1 VSLSLV
7 LGPANSAKAGEVLGA
22 YALASERDA
31 LLVVPTAL
39 DVAHYERELAAP
51 GVTLG
56 RVLTFSGLI
65 DEIGVRMNFRPRR
78 VTALQ
83 RERILRRAISSLD
96 LQTLGDSAAG
106 GGFTRAAG
114 RLIVELRQQRVPP
127 ARFAS
132 ALRTWAAG
140 APEALAYSD
149 ELSAIYRRYVD
160 ELGRYGL
167 LDAESFAWGALD
179 ALREQPTGW
188 GATPVFFYG
197 FDDLTPIELDTIETL
212 SRHVHARVTVSL
224 TYEPDRPALAARATV
239 VEELRSLAQTVVQL
253 PALDDHYE
261 DEMRVA
267 LHHLERHLFEP
278 DAPVLDPGAA
288 VTLME
293 AGGERAE
300 AELVAAAVAAALAEG
315 VPADELVVVC
325 RSLAG
330 SGERF
335 EQALRRYGIAAT
347 SARRVPLDHTALGRA
362 LLALVRYALAPAP
375 QRTVADLI
383 AYLRHPGLLD
393 APDVVDQFEA
403 DMRRSARREID
414 PQRPSAIPLRPLLE
428 EIDQLRFE
436 PDPAAVL
443 PDHVRRLM
451 AAPHWRGASLL
462 ADDEQLDAFAAAVV
476 IDALHQIEE
485 LDDARPLSGAEIV
498 ELLEGVQVPAH
509 GHVASEG
516 AVLVSEPLGIRARRF
531 RRVFVTG
538 LCEGE
543 FPSAQT
549 VAPDP
554 FLGDE
559 RRRELA
565 LASGLALPP
574 EADRLERER
583 YLLYACVSR
592 ATERVTFSYRSS
604 DEDGNLVVAS
614 PFLDDVAALFGAQW
628 RAGRR
633 RRLLADVVWDV
644 ADAPSPREFELA
656 QAFGGAQVAIRT
668 RAARAPGGVTDSTG
682 ADELATYATYS
693 TDATYVLS
701 PEAMTHVRHSNVV
714 SAGALEAFA
723 ACPVRWLAERQLD
736 FRDLEPEPEP
746 LTRGSVIHTVLEQV
760 ISKLGGPL
768 NPETLPAAERVLHAA
783 VRDSGAA
790 IAPGQPAEV
799 RAAILRGIEAELRRY
814 LRYEAGDGC
823 DWIPIRSELRFGL
836 DAAADGS
843 LAALELDDGERQILV
858 SGVID
863 RVDRDP
869 QDRRRALVRD
879 YKSGARRD
887 TWPGARWRS
896 DDQLQVAIYM
906 IAVERLLG
914 MRAVA
919 GFYQPLSGVDLRP
932 RGVYEEGAEVG
943 VNVVTR
949 DAIATS
955 DLRVVLTE
963 IEAEA
968 VALGVTLRAGEL
980 TPCPETCT
988 TAGAC
993 RYPGICWANDRVL
1006 DG

>member
-22 YALASERDA
+22 YALAAQRDA

-56 RVLTFSGLI
+56 RVLTFSGLL
-65 DEIGVRMNFRPRR
+65 DEISVRLSFRQRR
-78 VTALQ
+78 VSALQ
-83 RERILRRAISSLD
+83 RERILRRSIASLR

-106 GGFTRAAG
+106 AGFTRAAG
-114 RLIVELRQQRVPP
+114 RLIVELRQHRVTP
-127 ARFAS
+127 ARFSS
-132 ALRTWAAG
+132 ALRTWAGG
-140 APEALAYSD
+140 APEALAYSV
-149 ELSAIYRRYVD
+149 ELASIYRRYVD
-160 ELGRYGL
+160 LLGYHEL
-167 LDAESFAWGALD
+167 LDAESHAWAALD
-179 ALREQPTGW
+179 ALRERPSGW
-188 GATPVFFYG
+188 GGTPVFFYG
-197 FDDLTPIELDTIETL
+197 FDDLTPIELDTIDTL
-212 SRHVHARVTVSL
+212 SRYVHTRVTVSL

-239 VEELRSLAQTVVQL
+239 VEELRALAQTVSQL

-278 DAPVLDPGAA
+278 DAPVLDPGPA

-300 AELVAAAVAAALAEG
+300 AELVAAAVAAALAQG

-330 SGERF
+330 SGERL
-335 EQALRRYGIAAT
+335 EQALARYGIRST
-347 SARRVPLDHTALGRA
+347 SARRVPLHHTALGRA
-362 LLALVRYALAPAP
+362 LLALVRYALLPKA
-375 QRTVADLI
+375 QRSVADLT
-383 AYLRHPGLLD
+383 AYLRHPGVVE
-393 APDVVDQFEA
+393 APEVVDQFEA
-403 DMRRSARREID
+403 DMRRGARREVD
-414 PQRPSAIPLRPLLE
+414 PQRPSAILLRPLLE
-428 EIDQLRFE
+428 AIDDLRAQ
-436 PDPAAVL
+436 PDPAAAL
-443 PDHVRRLM
+443 GEQVRRLM
-451 AAPHWRGASLL
+451 AAPHRRRAPLL
-462 ADDEQLDAFAAAVV
+462 ADEEQLDALAAAAVL
-476 IDALHQIEE
+476 DALAQIEDLNE
-485 LDDARPLSGAEIV
+485 PRPLSAAEIV
-498 ELLEGVQVPAH
+498 ELLQGLQVPAH
-509 GHVASEG
+509 GRIATDD

-543 FPSAQT
+543 FPSPQT
-549 VAPDP
+549 VAADP

-565 LASGLALPP
+565 MASGLALPP
-574 EADRLERER
+574 EADRLDRER

-592 ATERVTFSYRSS
+592 ATEQVSFSYRSS

-614 PFLDDVAALFGAQW
+614 PFLDDVTELFGRDW
-628 RAGRR
+628 RERRR

-644 ADAPSPREFELA
+644 ENAPSRREREIAEAFSDA
-656 QAFGGAQVAIRT
+656 QAAHMARVGGPT
-668 RAARAPGGVTDSTG
+668 GPGGGTEPVTH
-682 ADELATYATYS
+682 
-693 TDATYVLS
+693 VLS
-701 PEAMTHVRHSNVV
+701 AEAITHVRHSHVV

-723 ACPVRWLAERQLD
+723 SCPVRWLVERQLNL
-736 FRDLEPEPEP
+736 RDLEPDPEP

-760 ISKLGGPL
+760 ISKLPGPL
-768 NPETLPAAERVLHAA
+768 NLETLPAAEKALHTAI
-783 VRDSGAA
+783 DESGRA

-814 LRYEAGDGC
+814 LRYEASDNC
-823 DWIPIRSELRFGL
+823 DWRPIRSELRFGL
-836 DAAADGS
+836 DASVEGS
-843 LAALELDDGERQILV
+843 VGALELDDGEDQILV

-863 RVDRDP
+863 RFDRNPADH
-869 QDRRRALVRD
+869 RSALVRD

-887 TWPGARWRS
+887 TWPSARWLS
-896 DDQLQVAIYM
+896 DDQIQVAIYM

-932 RGVYEEGAEVG
+932 RGVYEEGAQVG
-943 VNVVTR
+943 VNVVNR
-949 DAIATS
+949 DATAAT
-955 DLRVVLTE
+955 DLRRMLDEVE
-963 IEAEA
+963 REA

-980 TPCPETCT
+980 TPCAETCT
-988 TAGAC
+988 SGGAC
-993 RYPGICWANDRVL
+993 RYPGICWADDRVL
-1006 DG
+1006 GS